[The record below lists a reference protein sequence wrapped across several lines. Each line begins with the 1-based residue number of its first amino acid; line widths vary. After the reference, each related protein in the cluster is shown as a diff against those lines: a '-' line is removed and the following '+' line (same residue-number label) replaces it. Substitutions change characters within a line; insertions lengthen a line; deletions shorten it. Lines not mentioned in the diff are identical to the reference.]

1 MIVFYIIDARALDL
15 GMQLLKE
22 TVQGQQRRLL
32 QMHSVGDFA
41 PASLDAMSKMGLV
54 GWIYPLSQL

>member
-1 MIVFYIIDARALDL
+1 MLELLIW
-15 GMQLLKE
+15 GMQLLRE

-41 PASLDAMSKMGLV
+41 PASLDAVSKMGLV
-54 GWIYPLSQL
+54 GWIYPLSPL

>member
-22 TVQGQQRRLL
+22 TVQGQQRRFL
-32 QMHSVGDFA
+32 QRYSVGDF
-41 PASLDAMSKMGLV
+41 SLL
-54 GWIYPLSQL
+54 P